1 MKSIVA
7 GYDATD
13 GAAAAV
19 TWAAALALR
28 AKAEMTVITASPDGT
43 AAPALPPSLIP
54 PGSMRRVSIAGRP
67 VPVLEEACHAHAADL
82 LVLGATPTHWYPASH
97 LDHAA
102 HWLLCHATR
111 PTAIV
116 PVGWSIPE
124 NEHDEQHVPLFVV
137 GVDGTPG
144 SAAAV
149 AWVADLAGNAD
160 VHIAAVHVLSPPA
173 PTRIAPSGDVP
184 SSWGNEVG
192 AWLAPLVNAGVGLS
206 VRSVE
211 GDPVTAL
218 RQAADDLGAA
228 AIVVGG
234 RRADPHR
241 PLGVGSV
248 TLRLLERS
256 TSPVVLVPL
265 PPG

>member
-7 GYDATD
+7 GYDATN
-13 GAAAAV
+13 GAAAAL
-19 TWAAALALR
+19 TWAATLATR
-28 AKAEMTVITASPDGT
+28 ANADLAVITASPDGT
-43 AAPALPPSLIP
+43 AAPALPSGLGPVGPMS
-54 PGSMRRVSIAGRP
+54 RVSVAGTP
-67 VPVLEEACHAHAADL
+67 VPVLEEACDAHDADL
-82 LVLGATPTHWYPASH
+82 LVLGATPTHWYPAPH
-97 LDHAA
+97 LDHTA

-116 PVGWSIPE
+116 PDGWSTPAVQQE
-124 NEHDEQHVPLFVV
+124 VPLVVV

-149 AWVADLAGNAD
+149 AWVADLAGSAD

-173 PTRIAPSGDVP
+173 SSRLAPVRDVP
-184 SSWGNEVG
+184 PSWGNEVG
-192 AWLAPLVNAGVGLS
+192 TWLTPLINAGVVLS

-218 RQAADDLGAA
+218 RLAASDLHAT

-234 RRADPHR
+234 RRPDPHR

-256 TSPVVLVPL
+256 TTPVVLVP
-265 PPG
+265 PPPA